1 MFFVSYLLNP
11 TFSHRFVGYLEEEAV
26 KTYTAMLE
34 DISNPNGVLKSWNN
48 IIPSQE
54 VRDYYQLPE
63 TATMKDIIACIRAD
77 EACHRATNHYL
88 ARVSQDI

>member
-1 MFFVSYLLNP
+1 
-11 TFSHRFVGYLEEEAV
+11 
-26 KTYTAMLE
+26 MLE

-48 IIPSQE
+48 IIPPQE

-77 EACHRATNHYL
+77 
-88 ARVSQDI
+88 